1 MKYYILEPNSAMV
14 AKVSEHRTAEFNSKK
29 GWDDEAREIV
39 QAIEQLRDL
48 EVPMYTEGRLKY
60 FFPQMTEIS
69 QEEYENSIAA
79 ISEFNDMQGKLE
91 KEVADASLN
100 DIREYLSVF
109 PASNPEL
116 VNFEQLRELSRVI
129 AMSTQDL
136 DPTDGVAE
144 ATEDTLRLLYS
155 VLLGTE
161 RTGDRSLIDSLLQ
174 VAEFMADDEDISLE
188 RGGDD
193 ADDDDEELI

>member
-1 MKYYILEPNSAMV
+1 MKFYMLSPNSAMV
-14 AKVSEHRTAEFNSKK
+14 AKISDPRTAEFNSKK

-39 QAIEQLRDL
+39 ESIEQLRDL

-69 QEEYENSIAA
+69 QEEYDNSISA

-91 KEVADASLN
+91 KEVADASLS
-100 DIREYLSVF
+100 DIRQYLSVF
-109 PASNPEL
+109 PANNPEL
-116 VNFEQLRELSRVI
+116 VNFAQLRELSRVI
-129 AMSTQDL
+129 AMGTQEL
-136 DPTDGVAE
+136 DPSDGVAE

-161 RTGDRSLIDSLLQ
+161 RTGDRSLIDSLLE
-174 VAEFMADDEDISLE
+174 VAEFMAEDEDISLE
-188 RGGDD
+188 QGGDD
-193 ADDDDEELI
+193 ADDDEELI

>member
-1 MKYYILEPNSAMV
+1 MKFYMLSPNSAMV
-14 AKVSEHRTAEFNSKK
+14 AKISDPRTAEFNSKK

-39 QAIEQLRDL
+39 ESIEQLRDL

-69 QEEYENSIAA
+69 QEEYDNSISA

-91 KEVADASLN
+91 KEVADASLS
-100 DIREYLSVF
+100 DIRQYLSVF
-109 PASNPEL
+109 PANNPEL
-116 VNFEQLRELSRVI
+116 VNFAQLRELSRII
-129 AMSTQDL
+129 AMGTQEL
-136 DPTDGVAE
+136 DPSDGVAE

-161 RTGDRSLIDSLLQ
+161 RTGDRSLIDSLLE
-174 VAEFMADDEDISLE
+174 VAEFMAEDEDISLE
-188 RGGDD
+188 QGGDD
-193 ADDDDEELI
+193 ADDDEELI